1 MMLETATRYDHINLN
16 ANGVPVIVG
25 TNFKVVMLVM
35 AQQAHGYSAE
45 GLHFQYPQL
54 SMGQVHSAL
63 AYYWDHQTEM
73 DVAIEHSLEEA
84 NRLREAIPE
93 SKVQAK
99 LRKLKHGTA

>member
-1 MMLETATRYDHINLN
+1 MRK
-16 ANGVPVIVG
+16 PC
-25 TNFKVVMLVM
+25 
-35 AQQAHGYSAE
+35 GYSAE
-45 GLHFQYPQL
+45 ELHFQYPQL